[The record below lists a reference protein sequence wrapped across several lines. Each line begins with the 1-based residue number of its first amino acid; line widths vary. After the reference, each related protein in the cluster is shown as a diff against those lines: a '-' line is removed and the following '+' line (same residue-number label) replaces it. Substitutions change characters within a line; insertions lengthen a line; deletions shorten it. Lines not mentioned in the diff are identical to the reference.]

1 MFVRVDERPRLELR
15 WATPLIV
22 TASMSLAAY
31 ELSLPVVERAA
42 LIHRLGVVPVELIA
56 TLDAIGATAL
66 AALRLF
72 SALFVHADGWHLAGN
87 MLFLLLFGMGVE
99 RVFRSRWCLM
109 LFLLCGALANWVT
122 ALVFSQINA
131 PIIGSSGAVSALIGA
146 YLFLFPRAHLGVVLP
161 LGVYFQFVRVPAQ
174 HLIGLWLLLQIV
186 YTVATPNLSAV
197 AWLAHVVGF
206 LAGFVLAGL
215 LRPWILRRQ
224 PVARLMD

>member
-22 TASMSLAAY
+22 AVSMSLAAY
-31 ELSLPVVERAA
+31 ELSLDSDTRAQ
-42 LIHRLGVVPVELIA
+42 LIRDLGVVPTELNAVLHAGFAAAIA
-56 TLDAIGATAL
+56 L
-66 AALRLF
+66 LRLF

-99 RVFRSRWCLM
+99 RVFRSRWCLS
-109 LFLLCGALANWVT
+109 LFLLCGALANLVT
-122 ALVFSQINA
+122 ALVFDSITA

-146 YLFLFPRAHLGVVLP
+146 YLFLFPRANLGVVLP
-161 LGVYFQFVRVPAQ
+161 LGLYFQFVRFPAQ

-206 LAGFVLAGL
+206 LAGFLLAGL
-215 LRPWILRRQ
+215 LRPWILRRP
-224 PVARLMD
+224 PVARLMN